1 MSHMD
6 GIANI
11 DDITKKFCQS
21 VMEKT
26 MEGLRGNFANNGEIG
41 DDQLDRLKSLW
52 EQRWTKNLRSE
63 EEKAK

>member
-6 GIANI
+6 NGLATI

-21 VMEKT
+21 VIENT
-26 MEGLRGNFANNGEIG
+26 MESLRGYNNGEIG

-52 EQRWTKNLRSE
+52 EQRWIKNLR
-63 EEKAK
+63 